1 MHYLMRMFMF
11 LSSLYCMMCSCFA
24 AGALGPAEPSQ
35 AQTIYQ
41 AVLDE
46 NWDTVEELLIAVME
60 GKLSGS
66 V

>member
-1 MHYLMRMFMF
+1 
-11 LSSLYCMMCSCFA
+11 MMCSCFA
-24 AGALGPAEPSQ
+24 AGALAPAEPSQ

-41 AVLDE
+41 AVVDKH
-46 NWDTVEELLIAVME
+46 WDTAIELLRPVMK